1 MKTFSGLERILNPK
15 IVLGV
20 VLGILL
26 LTAAFSGWRI
36 LAKGLDY
43 DPVDFYAYW
52 YPAHFLWQG
61 QDPYL
66 AWQNKMEVEK
76 PVWHADEGVV
86 AGSALKVS
94 NWTYTP
100 ANTAPIILLMSPL
113 ALVSLKSATVL
124 WAIANA
130 IFLLV
135 SVGLLTRLLGTSF
148 LSAAGIF
155 CLAGFVSCIA
165 TREIF
170 EYGQTTLLILMFMLL
185 AVVLMPEHPLLA
197 GICCGI
203 ALSKYSMGVTVWLLF
218 LYKRRYFSALCAIG
232 VQILGV
238 IGLNLLTGS
247 TFWNVISAYRDLL
260 LLHVN
265 LPGIHLQGGLLNGMP
280 VVAWASVLLI
290 TLGLGFVV
298 WRKQKLVG
306 LAPALQPLTNM
317 DLLLWCIAIVWSVLA
332 FYHRLYDNVLILVPI
347 VFMVVKRD
355 TLTGGWS
362 KRKRDALYVVVAVV
376 LAVNVLPIYA
386 LMSDLGFVSLLGA
399 VNLGLLVVLVYLF
412 VQAAPAKTM
421 NGGGERGLKPS
432 LLNGKLTVGTET

>member
-1 MKTFSGLERILNPK
+1 M
-15 IVLGV
+15 
-20 VLGILL
+20 
-26 LTAAFSGWRI
+26 TAAISGWRI

-61 QDPYL
+61 QDPYV
-66 AWQNKMEVEK
+66 AWQTKLVVEK

-94 NWTYTP
+94 DRTYTP
-100 ANTAPIILLMSPL
+100 ANTAPILLLMAPL
-113 ALVSLKSATVL
+113 ALVSLKSATVM

-130 IFLLV
+130 IFLIV
-135 SVGLLTRLLGTSF
+135 SVGLLMRLLGVPF

-155 CLAGFVSCIA
+155 CLAVFVSCIA

-170 EYGQTTLLILMFMLL
+170 EYGQTTLLVLMFMLL

-218 LYKRRYFSALCAIG
+218 LYKRRYFSALYAIG

-238 IGLNLLTGS
+238 IVLNLLTGS
-247 TFWNVISAYRDLL
+247 TFLNVISAYRDLL
-260 LLHVN
+260 LLHVS

-280 VVAWASVLLI
+280 VVAWVLVLLI
-290 TLGLGFVV
+290 TLGLIFVV
-298 WRKQKLVG
+298 WRKQKFVG
-306 LAPALQPLTNM
+306 LAPARQTLTDA
-317 DLLLWCIAIVWSVLA
+317 DLILWCIAIVWSLLA

-347 VFMVVKRD
+347 AIVVVKREA
-355 TLTGGWS
+355 LTEGWS
-362 KRKRDALYVVVAVV
+362 NRKRDALYVALALI

-386 LMSDLGFVSLLGA
+386 LMSDLGFVALLGA
-399 VNLGLLVVLVYLF
+399 VNLGLLAVLVYLF
-412 VQAAPAKTM
+412 VQATPDKTM
-421 NGGGERGLKPS
+421 ESGGESGMEPGF
-432 LLNGKLTVGTET
+432 LNTKLNAGTET